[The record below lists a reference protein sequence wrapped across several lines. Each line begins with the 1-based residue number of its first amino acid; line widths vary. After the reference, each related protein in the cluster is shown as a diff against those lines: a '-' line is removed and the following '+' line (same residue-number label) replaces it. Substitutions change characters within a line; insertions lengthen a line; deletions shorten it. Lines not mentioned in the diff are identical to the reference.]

1 LLSTSAD
8 STEPNEKEEWKVE
21 ALIRANF
28 GIDPDT
34 LQASQWCKLYAQAMW
49 LEHWRM
55 QNQAEMFKELLG
67 G

>member
-1 LLSTSAD
+1 M
-8 STEPNEKEEWKVE
+8 NREEWKAE
-21 ALIRANF
+21 ALIRTNF
-28 GIDPDT
+28 GVAPES

-55 QNQAEMFKELLG
+55 QNQAELFKVLMG

>member
-1 LLSTSAD
+1 MLSDKD
-8 STEPNEKEEWKVE
+8 SVESNNREEWNAE
-21 ALIRANF
+21 ALIRTNF
-28 GIDPDT
+28 GVAPES

-55 QNQAEMFKELLG
+55 QNQAELFKVLMG